1 MLLLLNSWFYTPIIL
16 LTNILLLA
24 LPSTKKRIFPKF
36 GLSPALLMLWLAL
49 CSLKLFNSIR
59 VPHDKLKFSQISCS
73 IWFSIL
79 PFTCLHSPRWVLVQL
94 PRTKHEPKTG
104 FCSLSRLAVV
114 QIYLQGARLHRV
126 EAPTF
131 PCYRGSTLA
140 AEQGERKEARKK
152 LFKEKNT
159 KKNPKHWEMLQVTF
173 SYAIW
178 SNKP

>member
-1 MLLLLNSWFYTPIIL
+1 
-16 LTNILLLA
+16 
-24 LPSTKKRIFPKF
+24 
-36 GLSPALLMLWLAL
+36 MLWLAL

-126 EAPTF
+126 EAPAF

-152 LFKEKNT
+152 RFKEKNT
-159 KKNPKHWEMLQVTF
+159 KKTLNTERCYKSHSPTPFGQTNLKTNSLTRL
-173 SYAIW
+173 SLRT
-178 SNKP
+178 SLRP